1 MCHRRCGIERV
12 SLRRFILIFDL
23 LFVAKYGLP
32 FLRGFFCFDSLFMRL
47 TDFVQAYV
55 LHDSFRFIDNYI
67 RDGNTLPKRW
77 FARDFPIL
85 VSIFLVSIPEMDP
98 FSLFVNIIVG

>member
-23 LFVAKYGLP
+23 FFVGKCGLP
-32 FLRGFFCFDSLFMRL
+32 VLCASKTYDSLFMAR
-47 TDFVQAYV
+47 TDSVQAYV
-55 LHDSFRFIDNYI
+55 LLDSFRFIDNYI
-67 RDGNTLPKRW
+67 REGNTLPSRW